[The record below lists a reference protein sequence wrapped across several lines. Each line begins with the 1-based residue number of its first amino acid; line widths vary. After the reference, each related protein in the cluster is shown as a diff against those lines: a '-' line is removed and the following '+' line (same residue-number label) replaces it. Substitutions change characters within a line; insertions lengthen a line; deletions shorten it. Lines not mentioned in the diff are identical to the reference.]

1 MIQTIYQHFSTTEED
16 KAMAL
21 RDKLGKAKDMKHYTG
36 LAVFSA
42 AVGHAL
48 DGLDLMIL
56 SFALSG
62 IMATF
67 GVDQT
72 TASTLTTITLAGAFL
87 GGLVFG
93 HFADRFGRIKV
104 LTYSVIF
111 FGVFTLGSAFAPNFE
126 IMALCR
132 FLAGI
137 GIGAEFG
144 IGMAIAA
151 EASSPQNRAKA
162 TSAVGLGF
170 QVGVLVASLISAPV
184 ILAFGWRGLFAVGF
198 VPAIIAI
205 VIRAFVPEP
214 PIYEEHKNS
223 GEKPGKLTD
232 LFSTPTRIKHS
243 IVIIVLCTVQNAGY
257 FGIMTW
263 LPSYL
268 NTELGLSLNSTSL
281 WTAVTVLGMMVGI
294 SVFGW
299 LADRAGRRP
308 AFWTFQIGAAAMVII
323 YSQLTDPTALLIG
336 GFFMGM
342 FANGM
347 IGGYGALI
355 AELFP
360 TELRATAQTALYNTG
375 RFIGG
380 GAGPVVIAAIASGH
394 GFSFAIGAVACIY
407 VVAFIAMFFV
417 PDRKGAKLE

>member
-1 MIQTIYQHFSTTEED
+1 
-16 KAMAL
+16 MA
-21 RDKLGKAKDMKHYTG
+21 KAKSASEMEHYTG
-36 LAVFSA
+36 KAVFSA

-56 SFALSG
+56 GFAISAGLG
-62 IMATF
+62 TEF
-67 GVDQT
+67 GVG
-72 TASTLTTITLAGAFL
+72 TAETGMLTTFTLAGAFL
-87 GGLVFG
+87 GGLIFG
-93 HFADRFGRIKV
+93 SLADKFGRIKV

-111 FGVFTLGSAFAPNFE
+111 FAVFTLGCAFAPNYPV
-126 IMALCR
+126 MAICR
-132 FLAGI
+132 FLSGL

-162 TSAVGLGF
+162 TSGVGLGF
-170 QVGVLVASLISAPV
+170 QVGVLVASLGSAP
-184 ILAFGWRGLFAVGF
+184 IIAMWGWRGLFVVGF
-198 VPAIIAI
+198 IPAIIAI
-205 VIRAFVPEP
+205 IIRIFVPEP

-223 GEKPGKLTD
+223 EKAHGSLKD
-232 LFSTPTRIKHS
+232 LFNSPQRIKYS
-243 IVIIVLCTVQNAGY
+243 IIIIILCTVQNAGY

-268 NTELGLSLNSTSL
+268 SKELGMTLTGTGV
-281 WTAVTVLGMMVGI
+281 WTGVTVVGMMLGI

-299 LADRAGRRP
+299 LADKAGRRP
-308 AFWTFQIGAAAMVII
+308 AFWTFQIGAAVMIII
-323 YSQLTDPTALLIG
+323 YSQLTDYNALLIG

-347 IGGYGALI
+347 IGGYGTLI

-360 TELRATAQTALYNTG
+360 TEIRGTAQTALYNTG

-380 GAGPVVIAAIASGH
+380 GAASPVIGAIAAGQ
-394 GFSFAIGAVACIY
+394 GFAFALGCVSCIY
-407 VVAFIAMFFV
+407 VVAFIAMFFL
-417 PDRKGAKLE
+417 PEKKGTTLE

>member
-1 MIQTIYQHFSTTEED
+1 MSTHS
-16 KAMAL
+16 K
-21 RDKLGKAKDMKHYTG
+21 GKASEMKHYAG
-36 LAVFSA
+36 KAVFSA

-67 GVDQT
+67 AVDNT
-72 TASTLTTITLAGAFL
+72 TAGMLTSITLAGAFL
-87 GGLVFG
+87 GGLIFG
-93 HFADRFGRIKV
+93 KLADKYGRIKV

-126 IMALCR
+126 VMALCR
-132 FLAGI
+132 FLAGL

-144 IGMAIAA
+144 LGMAIAA
-151 EASSPQNRAKA
+151 EVSSPENRAKS

-170 QVGVLVASLISAPV
+170 QVGVLCASLSSAP
-184 ILAFGWRGLFAVGF
+184 IIAAFGWRGLFVVGF
-198 VPAIIAI
+198 IPAIIAI
-205 VIRAFVPEP
+205 IIRAFVPEP
-214 PIYEEHKNS
+214 PIYEEHKAS
-223 GEKPGKLTD
+223 GKAHGKLSD
-232 LFSTPTRIKHS
+232 LFATPERVKFS
-243 IVIIVLCTVQNAGY
+243 IIIIVLCTVQNAGY

-263 LPSYL
+263 LPKYL
-268 NTELGLSLNSTSL
+268 NSELGLSLTSTGL
-281 WTAVTVLGMMVGI
+281 WTAVTVLGMMIGI
-294 SVFGW
+294 SAFGF
-299 LADRAGRRP
+299 LADKAGRRP
-308 AFWTFQIGAAAMVII
+308 AFWTFQVGAAAMIII

-347 IGGYGALI
+347 IGGYGTLI

-360 TELRATAQTALYNTG
+360 TEMRGTAQTALYNAG

-380 GAGPVVIAAIASGH
+380 ASAPVVIPMIAAGH
-394 GFSFAIGAVACIY
+394 GFGFAIGCVSCIY
-407 VVAFIAMFFV
+407 VVAFIAMFFI
-417 PDRKGAKLE
+417 PEKKGATLE